1 MSGYYALTALSLAL
15 AGLSLYWDRKINRR
29 LRKANGGLR
38 KANEGLRKAN
48 EGLLAAKEMLASGVQ
63 TAHELARLDADL
75 ITALVKHKVG
85 DPQALSNKELAA
97 EVLRRGPFMLRS
109 VRDEHR
115 QKYAAATEM
124 LETAAARLQAQ
135 MFSQR
140 LDRGL
145 EAQVEQW
152 AAEQAGGDK

>member
-29 LRKANGGLR
+29 LRKAN
-38 KANEGLRKAN
+38 EGLTQFNHELVA
-48 EGLLAAKEMLASGVQ
+48 GMTVLTSGVQ
-63 TAHELARLDADL
+63 TTNELARLDAEL
-75 ITALVKHKVG
+75 ITALVKLKVG

-109 VRDEHR
+109 IRDEHR
-115 QKYAAATEM
+115 QKYAAATEK
-124 LETAAARLQAQ
+124 LETATARLQTQ